1 MEAANLHKYIYGLII
16 SVFSFSIYAASLQV
30 TPVNIFFEQNEKAK
44 AVYLGNSGK
53 KDIRAQL
60 RLFHWDQENGK
71 DVLSDTHDLV
81 VSPPLAQIPAGKTQL
96 VRLLMM
102 QSTSENR
109 EQSWR
114 LIVDELPPVI
124 GGDSSS
130 DNQINFLLRYSVPIF
145 TGAVLTPDISMI
157 HVWQENGRLWVK
169 NDNQVHI
176 KLSNVKLLRG
186 SQTVTVTSG
195 LMGYVLAGK
204 EMSWPLEARLPGIQ
218 KVEFSLNDDEKSKQL
233 PLISH

>member
-1 MEAANLHKYIYGLII
+1 
-16 SVFSFSIYAASLQV
+16 
-30 TPVNIFFEQNEKAK
+30 
-44 AVYLGNSGK
+44 
-53 KDIRAQL
+53 
-60 RLFHWDQENGK
+60 
-71 DVLSDTHDLV
+71 
-81 VSPPLAQIPAGKTQL
+81 
-96 VRLLMM
+96 
-102 QSTSENR
+102 
-109 EQSWR
+109 
-114 LIVDELPPVI
+114 
-124 GGDSSS
+124 
-130 DNQINFLLRYSVPIF
+130 
-145 TGAVLTPDISMI
+145 MI

-204 EMSWPLEARLPGIQ
+204 EMSWPLEARLPGMQ